1 MGRVKNKTP
10 AEVPGVSR
18 AADRNAVLPQVVHDL
33 LRLVEAQ
40 LPEGPHPARIEAR
53 DIRFRLRRAYPELFE
68 LHETDTLQA
77 LAEEDGDAIEDAP

>member
-1 MGRVKNKTP
+1 MGRVKNKRP

-40 LPEGPHPARIEAR
+40 LPTGPSPQRIEVR
-53 DIRFRLRRAYPELFE
+53 DIRFRLRRAFPELFE
-68 LHETDTLQA
+68 LSETDLMQQ
-77 LAEEDGDAIEDAP
+77 LAEEDGDAIED